1 MKIWIKYL
9 IGSVLG
15 IVFAL
20 LAPADSQFF
29 NAAVEFTSALAIRFG
44 RYSLLPVLFFGFTV
58 GIYKIRESRGL
69 LRLAAYI
76 SLFVV
81 ASAFIAALLGLISV
95 ILSSPPII
103 PIFVEEA
110 YNIEPLGIKESFL
123 SLFPSSSFGVFTDG
137 LYLLPV
143 CIFAG
148 FAGAGFAVDKNI
160 SKPAI
165 ALFDSFSSV
174 AYSVMAFFV
183 DMFSIGLIAVSVNWA
198 MQFKSL
204 LSSRFF
210 TGFILLLSADFLIIA
225 VIILPIIIKIFCR
238 DINPYKVLYAAAAPV
253 CAAFFSGDT
262 NVTLPILLRHVN
274 ESLGVRRRV
283 SSVSL
288 PIFSIFCRAGSAMVV
303 TVSFV
308 MIVRSYSSLG
318 IGSKDMLWLVLVAS
332 IFSFFL
338 GRFPAAG
345 AYTSLAAVCA
355 LYGGFESSFLILRPA
370 AFFIGSIAAATDAVI
385 AVAGAY
391 IIGHR
396 LKITTPR
403 ELRFF
408 I

>member
-81 ASAFIAALLGLISV
+81 ASALGLISV

-148 FAGAGFAVDKNI
+148 FAGAGFAVDKNV

-288 PIFSIFCRAGSAMVV
+288 PVFSIFCRAGSAMVV

-345 AYTSLAAVCA
+345 CRLCA
-355 LYGGFESSFLILRPA
+355 LR
-370 AFFIGSIAAATDAVI
+370 
-385 AVAGAY
+385 
-391 IIGHR
+391 
-396 LKITTPR
+396 
-403 ELRFF
+403 RF
-408 I
+408 